1 MGIEIEEGRARALK
15 GSHLAKADRFEVVF
29 WGVRGSIACP
39 GQDTIQYGGNTP
51 CVEMRCGDRVLIFD
65 AGSGIMNLG
74 RDLVTRQVNGADLLL
89 SHTHYDH
96 LDGIPF
102 FCFAMRPENAFRV
115 WSGHLLPESNT
126 KDTLHAYMNPP
137 FFPVSPD
144 IFKAKVSFHDFRA
157 GEDLDFGS
165 GIAIKTA
172 PLNHPNRATGYR
184 VEYAGKS
191 ACYITDTEHVTGQ
204 PDENVLSLLRDADIA
219 IYDSM
224 FTDDEFGKCVGWGH
238 STWQESVRLARAAN
252 VKTMVA
258 FHHLPERSDADLD
271 AIAAE
276 MQQAFPGA
284 VVAREGLILSP

>member
-1 MGIEIEEGRARALK
+1 M
-15 GSHLAKADRFEVVF
+15 VF

-39 GQDTIQYGGNTP
+39 GQDTIRYGGNTP

-65 AGSGIMNLG
+65 AGSGIMGLG
-74 RDLVTRQVNGADLLL
+74 RDLASRQINGADLLL

-96 LDGIPF
+96 LDGFPF
-102 FCFAMRPENAFRV
+102 FCFAMRPENSFRI

-126 KDTLHAYMNPP
+126 KDMLHAYMKPP
-137 FFPVSPD
+137 FFPISPD
-144 IFKAKVSFHDFRA
+144 VFKAKVSFHDFHA
-157 GEDLDFGS
+157 GEDLDFDS
-165 GIAIKTA
+165 GIKIKTA

-191 ACYITDTEHVTGQ
+191 ACYLTDTEHAVGS

-238 STWQESVRLARAAN
+238 STWQEAVRLARAAN

-258 FHHLPERSDADLD
+258 FHHLPERGDAEMD